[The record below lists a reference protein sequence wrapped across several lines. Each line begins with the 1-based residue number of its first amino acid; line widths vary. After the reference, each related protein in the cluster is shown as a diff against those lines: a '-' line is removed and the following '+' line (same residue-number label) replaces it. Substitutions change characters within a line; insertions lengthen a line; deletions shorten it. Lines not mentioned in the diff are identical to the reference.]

1 MSILV
6 KKGQKVDMTKTYP
19 ELQRVRVQMYWKV
32 IDLNPMDFE
41 IDAAAF
47 LLVSTGKVAK
57 DEDFIFYNN
66 PCGAENSVTH
76 ITNSPSGGNELIKIN
91 FRTMPDAIERIAFT
105 ITIHDSLKKAQSF
118 RQIKD
123 IALRIFNDETNEELI
138 SYNISDSCTGETAIV
153 AADIYRYKGEWKFNA
168 IGSGFNG
175 GLRALCENFGIVVEE
190 ESQPVNN
197 EQLQGEKEKQL
208 NIPSRPKI
216 NLSKINILKKKVE
229 IVLEKK
235 KLIGVVAR
243 VALVIDISRS
253 MFSCYKE
260 GKVQKVMDRIAA
272 VAAKFDDDGIL
283 DMWIFDHRFHRLPS
297 INENNYENY
306 INREILDK
314 HKQGLF
320 DGKIFGANDE
330 PPVMKDVI
338 KYYTV
343 ENKSEYPAFVVFI
356 SDGGIHKNKEIKQ
369 IMIESSKYPLFWQF
383 IGIGNAN
390 YGILEKLDIMPGR
403 VVDNANFFSLDDVD
417 KISDEELY
425 NKLLNEFPMWLKEVK
440 KKGIL

>member
-6 KKGQKVDMTKTYP
+6 KKGQKVDVTKAYT
-19 ELQRVRVQMYWKV
+19 ELERVRVQMYWKV
-32 IDLNPMDFE
+32 ADLNPREFE
-41 IDAAAF
+41 IDGAAF
-47 LLVSTGKVAK
+47 LLGATGKVAK

-76 ITNSPSGGNELIKIN
+76 ITNLPSGGNELIKLN
-91 FRTMPDAIERIAFT
+91 FKTIPNSIERIAFT
-105 ITIHDSLKKAQSF
+105 ITIHDSEKKAQSF
-118 RQIKD
+118 KQVQD
-123 IALRIFNDETNEELI
+123 IAVRIFNEETNEEIL
-138 SYNISDSCTGETAIV
+138 SYNISEPFTVETAIV
-153 AADIYRYKGEWKFNA
+153 AAEIYRYKGEWKFNA
-168 IGSGFNG
+168 IGSGFKG
-175 GLRALCENFGIVVEE
+175 GLDALCENFGITVEE
-190 ESQPVNN
+190 ESQTANN
-197 EQLQGEKEKQL
+197 ENLPVEKEKL
-208 NIPSRPKI
+208 LDVPTK
-216 NLSKINILKKKVE
+216 SKINISKIDLLKKKVQV
-229 IVLEKK
+229 VLEVK

-260 GKVQKVMDRIAA
+260 GKVQKVIDRIAA
-272 VAAKFDDDGIL
+272 VAAKFDDDGVL

-297 INENNYENY
+297 INESNYENY

-320 DGKIFGANDE
+320 QGKIFGANDE

-338 KYYTV
+338 KYYTE
-343 ENKSEYPAFVVFI
+343 ENKSKYPAFIVFV

-403 VVDNANFFSLDDVD
+403 AVDNANFFSLDDVD

-425 NKLLNEFPMWLKEVK
+425 NKLLNEFPIWLKEVK
-440 KKGIL
+440 GTGIL

>member
-1 MSILV
+1 MSAILQIP
-6 KKGQKVDMTKTYP
+6 KKCRRG
-19 ELQRVRVQMYWKV
+19 
-32 IDLNPMDFE
+32 
-41 IDAAAF
+41 
-47 LLVSTGKVAK
+47 GKVAK

-138 SYNISDSCTGETAIV
+138 SYNISDSYTVETAIV
-153 AADIYRYKGEWKFNA
+153 AAEIYRYKGEWKFNA
-168 IGSGFNG
+168 IGSGFKG
-175 GLRALCENFGIVVEE
+175 GLRALCENFGIAVEE

-197 EQLQGEKEKQL
+197 ERLPVKKEKQL
-208 NIPSRPKI
+208 NVPSQPKI
-216 NLSKINILKKKVE
+216 NLSKINLLKKKVE

-283 DMWIFDHRFHRLPS
+283 DMWIFDHRLHRLPS

>member
-6 KKGQKVDMTKTYP
+6 RKGQKVDMTKTHS
-19 ELQRVRVQMYWKV
+19 ELKKIRIQIYWKV
-32 IDLNPMDFE
+32 VDLNPTDFE

-47 LLVSTGKVAK
+47 LLGATGKTAK

-66 PCGAENSVTH
+66 PYGAEKSVTH
-76 ITNSPSGGNELIKIN
+76 ITNSSSGGNELIKMN
-91 FRTMPDAIERIAFT
+91 FSTIPAAIESIAFT
-105 ITIHDSLKKAQSF
+105 ITIHDPEKKAQSF
-118 RQIKD
+118 SQVQD
-123 IALRIFNDETNEELI
+123 MAVRIFNDETNEEVL
-138 SYNISDSCTGETAIV
+138 SYNISDTYVVETAIV
-153 AADIYRYKGEWKFNA
+153 AAEIYRHKGEWKFNA

-175 GLRALCENFGIVVEE
+175 GLAALCENFGISVQEE
-190 ESQPVNN
+190 NLGVDN
-197 EQLQGEKEKQL
+197 EKLLIEKEKQL
-208 NIPSRPKI
+208 DTTNQPKI
-216 NLSKINILKKKVE
+216 NLSKINLLKKTVD

-260 GKVQKVMDRIAA
+260 GKVQRVIDRIAA
-272 VAAKFDDDGIL
+272 VAAKFDDDGVL

-297 INENNYENY
+297 VNENNYENY

-338 KYYTV
+338 KYYT
-343 ENKSEYPAFVVFI
+343 EESKSEYPAFIVFI
-356 SDGGIHKNKEIKQ
+356 SDGGIHKNKDIKQ
-369 IMIESSKYPLFWQF
+369 IMIESSRYPLFWQF

-390 YGILEKLDIMPGR
+390 YGILEKLDTMPGR

-425 NKLLNEFPMWLKEVK
+425 NKLLNEFPMWLKEIK
-440 KKGIL
+440 EKGIL